1 MTQKVEIFSAQGID
15 SAGCKLHHFSIL
27 GNNSYDLK
35 IINDGVELDN
45 QIFITDVLIFKFFE
59 SLSKLGIKVWKSE
72 RNINGVYL
80 DNDRFYI
87 GASLIDADIGFERN
101 ICFTLPKKIE
111 PFFLKKAKLAGF
123 DNEDAN
129 LFKKFDF
136 AEEVNRS
143 PYMPLAF
150 SDIEKIM
157 FFLTMNNYVT
167 ANNPYKHPF

>member
-15 SAGCKLHHFSIL
+15 SAGYKIHHLSIL

-35 IINDGVELDN
+35 IINDGIELDN

-59 SLSKLGIKVWKSE
+59 SLSKLGIKVWKSQRE
-72 RNINGVYL
+72 INGIYL

-101 ICFTLPKKIE
+101 ICFLLPKKIDA
-111 PFFLKKAKLAGF
+111 LLLRKAKLAGF
-123 DNEDAN
+123 ENEDCN
-129 LFKKFDF
+129 LFKKSDF
-136 AEEVNRS
+136 AEEVHRI

-157 FFLTMNNYVT
+157 FFLTINNYVT